1 MKIGTLSQSLKE
13 PISGFSLRREGFSI
27 YVRYIPET
35 SITTIF
41 IPDDSGVSG
50 NELPGHTEYQY
61 TEYSLYKSIMSYEEL
76 VSNLILL
83 KYTIEDE
90 MSLINKMISNEAV
103 DDYNEYRAYVTQCK
117 EAARASYEGLG
128 LIKKGD

>member
-61 TEYSLYKSIMSYEEL
+61 TEYSLYKSMS
-76 VSNLILL
+76 
-83 KYTIEDE
+83 
-90 MSLINKMISNEAV
+90 SLISFLNCSKLIFSNFLITSSNKKTMISNEAV